1 MLLMTLYLGVLYE
14 MTPLKLYDPL
24 LTSHTYYFQ
33 HSDISSHINPL
44 DVLKPASIRPV
55 NELDSW
61 KSHVQIYDSK
71 LWLTDFIS

>member
-24 LTSHTYYFQ
+24 LTLHTYYFQ

-55 NELDSW
+55 NELDS
-61 KSHVQIYDSK
+61 
-71 LWLTDFIS
+71 